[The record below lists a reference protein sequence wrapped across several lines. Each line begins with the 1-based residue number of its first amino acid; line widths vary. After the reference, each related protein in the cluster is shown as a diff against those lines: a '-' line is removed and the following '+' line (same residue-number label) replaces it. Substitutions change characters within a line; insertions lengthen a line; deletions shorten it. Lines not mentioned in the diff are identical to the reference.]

1 MTDNPST
8 RRLHRRSATLD
19 APQVLTADA
28 EQPATDAIPLATMS
42 RPPRRPT
49 AIVTA
54 APVFAPAPVEL
65 PPAGYG
71 PVRVGW
77 EAGRASLATTPG
89 PIRPL
94 ETSADILPELTEAV
108 EKPRPPWRHP
118 ASLVSIGTTL
128 VALIALGVFL
138 VIGMLNPGAAASGL
152 ALTVSP
158 DNVRATWSG
167 PDVPYQLLVVGG
179 PGGEA
184 VDVSQLVTG
193 EEAWI
198 PGSAGL
204 IDARSCVVVRPA
216 SAAEA
221 PVTLDAD
228 ALAAQGA
235 SSACVADAAEAG
247 APADD

>member
-1 MTDNPST
+1 MTDNPSM
-8 RRLHRRSATLD
+8 RRLHRQSATPEPAQVITVD
-19 APQVLTADA
+19 ADR
-28 EQPATDAIPLATMS
+28 PATDAIPLATMS

-54 APVFAPAPVEL
+54 APVFAPAPVEV
-65 PPAGYG
+65 PPAGHG

-89 PIRPL
+89 PMRPL
-94 ETSADILPELTEAV
+94 ETSADILPELNEAV
-108 EKPRPPWRHP
+108 EKPRPLWRHP

-128 VALIALGVFL
+128 VALTALGAFL
-138 VIGMLNPGAAASGL
+138 VIGMLNPAAAASGL
-152 ALTVSP
+152 TLTVGS
-158 DNVRATWSG
+158 DNVRATWAG

-179 PGGEA
+179 PGGEV
-184 VDVSQLVTG
+184 VDVSQLITG

-198 PGSAGL
+198 PVSAGL
-204 IDARSCVVVRPA
+204 IDDRSCVVVRPA
-216 SAAEA
+216 SATEE

-228 ALAAQGA
+228 AVAAQGA
-235 SSACVADAAEAG
+235 SSACVADAAAAG